1 MYADY
6 LNSRTIVS
14 VIDLP
19 RMLIGFGDAV
29 MGHHL
34 KPSTKYINAQE
45 IGVQHV
51 MVQFYAR
58 GAFNF
63 LSPDPL
69 RLSGL
74 MVLVTNLVAR
84 IHLLVHEISAAS

>member
-1 MYADY
+1 MYADN

-14 VIDLP
+14 LIDLP
-19 RMLIGFGDAV
+19 RTLIGFGDAV
-29 MGHHL
+29 MGHHI
-34 KPSTKYINAQE
+34 KPSRKYTNAQG

-51 MVQFYAR
+51 MVQFFAR

-63 LSPDPL
+63 LSPNPV

-74 MVLVTNLVAR
+74 MALVSN
-84 IHLLVHEISAAS
+84 